1 MYKLKP
7 FKSRSIGAMILI
19 VDDNVQNIFS
29 LQQLLELHKFRVDS
43 AASGQEALKK
53 ILQNEY
59 SLIILDV
66 QMPDMDG
73 FEVAEAI
80 SGYSKSKDI
89 PIIFLSA
96 INTHKK
102 YIAKGYGSGGVD
114 YVTKPF
120 DPDILLLKVKT
131 FYKLSE
137 QHRRLN
143 EMDKILRAE
152 IEVRKKVESDLHDRV
167 EELKS
172 TLESIPQM
180 AFNTDETGKIEFV
193 NERWSD
199 YSSDRMNFPET
210 EGITI
215 SHCIEQAILAK
226 NQFKQEVKIKRIDN
240 HEFRYHLLYITPVRK
255 EDKFFKWVGILTD
268 IHEQKMASEVLEQ
281 KVQHRTQELK
291 EANKRLEDSNNELQQ
306 FAFVASHDLQEP
318 LRKIQVFSAMVREG
332 ATPERPEFKLYLNKI
347 SAAAERMRR
356 MITDLL
362 DFARPPE
369 LDQFTKTDL
378 NKIIEDVLSDLE
390 VKVRTLN
397 ANVRVTDLA
406 EIEVVPGQMKQ
417 LFQNLILNSLKFVR
431 PGATPEIQITGEFVA
446 QKAFTD
452 RAIGAGD
459 YYRITVR
466 DNGIGFDEIYA
477 ERIFEIFQRLNQKDA
492 FEGSGIGLSIV
503 KKIVDRHRGLIKAAG
518 KKGEGAVFT
527 IILPVNH
534 TRS

>member
-1 MYKLKP
+1 
-7 FKSRSIGAMILI
+7 MILI
-19 VDDNVQNIFS
+19 VDDNSQNIFS
-29 LQQLLELHKFRVDS
+29 LKQLLEIHKFSVDS
-43 AASGQEALKK
+43 AMSGQEALKK

-102 YIAKGYGSGGVD
+102 YIAKGYSSGGVD

-143 EMDKILRAE
+143 EMDKVLRAE
-152 IEVRKKVESDLHDRV
+152 IEVRKKVESDLQDRI

-180 AFNTDETGKIEFV
+180 AFNTDADGKVEFV
-193 NERWSD
+193 NERWND
-199 YSSDRMNFPET
+199 YSTTSSTFPST
-210 EGITI
+210 EGITVED
-215 SHCIEQAILAK
+215 CITLALK
-226 NQFKQEVKIKRIDN
+226 SQKQFKHEIKVKRLDSN
-240 HEFRYHLLYITPVRK
+240 EYRYHIFYITPVK
-255 EDKFFKWVGILTD
+255 KNGVLFKWVGIFTD
-268 IHEQKMASEVLEQ
+268 IHEQKMASEILEQ
-281 KVQHRTQELK
+281 KVADRTQELK
-291 EANKRLEDSNNELQQ
+291 ESNKRLEDSNNELQQ

-318 LRKIQVFSAMVREG
+318 LRKIQVFSAMIRES
-332 ATPERPEFKLYLNKI
+332 ATEKPEHKTYLNKI
-347 SAAAERMRR
+347 ASSAERMRK

-362 DFARPPE
+362 DFARPPA
-369 LDQFTKTDL
+369 LDLFKSADL
-378 NKIIEDVLSDLE
+378 NAIIEEVVSDLE
-390 VKVRTLN
+390 VKIKTLN
-397 ANVRVTDLA
+397 ARVEADKL
-406 EIEVVPGQMKQ
+406 IELDIVPGQMKQ
-417 LFQNLILNSLKFVR
+417 LFQNLILNSLKFSRV
-431 PGATPEIQITGEFVA
+431 GVIPEIHITGEFIGE
-446 QKAFTD
+446 KSFTAARKKD
-452 RAIGAGD
+452 GD
-459 YYRITVR
+459 FYRISIR

-492 FEGSGIGLSIV
+492 YEGSGIGLSIV
-503 KKIVDRHRGLIKAAG
+503 KKIIDRHNGLIKASSV
-518 KKGEGAVFT
+518 KGEGTVFT
-527 IILPVNH
+527 FILPVH
-534 TRS
+534 RDRT

>member
-1 MYKLKP
+1 
-7 FKSRSIGAMILI
+7 MILI
-19 VDDNVQNIFS
+19 VDDNAQNIFS
-29 LQQLLELHKFRVDS
+29 LKQLLELHKFKVDS

-102 YIAKGYGSGGVD
+102 YITKGYGSGGVD

-137 QHRRLN
+137 QHRMLN

-152 IEVRKKVESDLHDRV
+152 IEVRKKVESDLQDRI

-180 AFNTDETGKIEFV
+180 AFNTDDKGAIEFV
-193 NERWSD
+193 NERWGD
-199 YSSDRMNFPET
+199 YNSNNKKYPES
-210 EGITI
+210 EGLTI
-215 SHCIEQAILAK
+215 AEYVDQAILSK
-226 NQFKQEVKIKRIDN
+226 NQFKQEVKIKRLDSN
-240 HEFRYHLLYITPVRK
+240 EFRYHIFYFTPVK
-255 EDKFFKWVGILTD
+255 KDGVLFKWVGIFTD
-268 IHEQKMASEVLEQ
+268 IHEQKMASEILEQ
-281 KVQHRTQELK
+281 KVDQRTQQLK
-291 EANKRLEDSNNELQQ
+291 ESNKRLEDSNNELQQ

-332 ATPERPEFKLYLNKI
+332 STSDKPENKTYLNKI
-347 SAAAERMRR
+347 AASAERMRK

-369 LDQFTKTDL
+369 HDFFKTAKL
-378 NKIIEDVLSDLE
+378 NDIVDEVLSDLE
-390 VKVRTLN
+390 VKIKTLN
-397 ANVRVTDLA
+397 ARIDVDKLA
-406 EIEVVPGQMKQ
+406 EFDVVPGQIKQ
-417 LFQNLILNSLKFVR
+417 LFQNLILNSLKFSKKDVA
-431 PGATPEIQITGEFVA
+431 PLIKITGEFIEE
-446 QKAFTD
+446 KTFT
-452 RAIGAGD
+452 ALAKKSGP
-459 YYRITVR
+459 YYRVTVQ

-492 FEGSGIGLSIV
+492 YEGSGIGLSIV
-503 KKIVDRHRGLIKAAG
+503 KKIIDRHNGQIHATSRR
-518 KKGEGAVFT
+518 GEGASFT
-527 IILPVNH
+527 IILPVTH
-534 TRS
+534 S

>member
-1 MYKLKP
+1 ML
-7 FKSRSIGAMILI
+7 FKIEAFGAMILI
-19 VDDNVQNIFS
+19 VDDNAQNIFS

-43 AASGQEALKK
+43 ASSGQEALKK
-53 ILQNEY
+53 ILQHEY
-59 SLIILDV
+59 ALIILDV

-96 INTHKK
+96 ISTHKK
-102 YIAKGYGSGGVD
+102 YITKGYGSGGVD

-152 IEVRKKVESDLHDRV
+152 IEVRKKVESDLQDRV

-180 AFNTDETGKIEFV
+180 AFNTDESGNIEFV
-193 NERWSD
+193 NERWAG
-199 YSSDRMNFPET
+199 YSSDRKRFPET
-210 EGITI
+210 DGVSIAE
-215 SHCIEQAILAK
+215 SIEQAIRSK
-226 NQFKQEVKIKRIDN
+226 NQVQQEVKIKRLDTN
-240 HEFRYHLLYITPVRK
+240 EFRYHLLYITPVRK
-255 EDKFFKWVGILTD
+255 DESFLKWVGILTD

-281 KVQHRTQELK
+281 KVENRTQLLK
-291 EANKRLEDSNNELQQ
+291 QANKRLEDSNNELQQ

-332 ATPERPEFKLYLNKI
+332 ATSEKPELKVYLNKI
-347 SAAAERMRR
+347 SAAAERMRK

-369 LDQFTKTDL
+369 LDVFTRTDL
-378 NKIIEDVLSDLE
+378 NQVVEEVLSDLE
-390 VKVRTLN
+390 VKIKAHRAKFAIGKLQAIDAVS
-397 ANVRVTDLA
+397 
-406 EIEVVPGQMKQ
+406 GQLKQ
-417 LFQNLILNSLKFVR
+417 LFQNLILNSLKFTQ
-431 PGATPEIQITGEFVA
+431 PGIAPEITITGEFIEA
-446 QKAFTD
+446 NSFT
-452 RAIGAGD
+452 APATETGV
-459 YYRITVR
+459 YYRISVT
-466 DNGIGFDEIYA
+466 DKGIGFDEVYA

-492 FEGSGIGLSIV
+492 YEGSGIGLSIV
-503 KKIVDRHRGLIKAAG
+503 KKIIDRHNGLIKASG
-518 KKGEGAVFT
+518 KKGEGASFT
-527 IILPVNH
+527 FILPVTH

>member
-1 MYKLKP
+1 
-7 FKSRSIGAMILI
+7 MILI
-19 VDDNVQNIFS
+19 VDDNDQNIFS
-29 LQQLLELHKFRVDS
+29 LKQLLELHKFKVDS

-102 YIAKGYGSGGVD
+102 YITKGYGSGGVD

-152 IEVRKKVESDLHDRV
+152 IEVRKKVESDLQDRI

-180 AFNTDETGKIEFV
+180 AFNTDDKGVIEFV

-199 YSSDRMNFPET
+199 YNDSNKKFPEA

-215 SHCIEQAILAK
+215 ADCVDRAIRSK
-226 NQFKQEVKIKRIDN
+226 NQFKQEVKIKRLGSN
-240 HEFRYHLLYITPVRK
+240 EFRYHIFYFTPVK
-255 EDKFFKWVGILTD
+255 KDGVLFKWVGIFTD
-268 IHEQKMASEVLEQ
+268 IHEQKMASEILEQ
-281 KVQHRTQELK
+281 KVSQRTQQLK
-291 EANKRLEDSNNELQQ
+291 ESNRRLEDSNNELQQ

-318 LRKIQVFSAMVREG
+318 LRKIQVFSAMVREST
-332 ATPERPEFKLYLNKI
+332 TPDKPEYKTYLNKI
-347 SAAAERMRR
+347 SASAERMRK

-362 DFARPPE
+362 AFARPPE
-369 LDQFTKTDL
+369 QDFFQRTGL
-378 NKIIEDVLSDLE
+378 NHIVDEVLSDLE
-390 VKVRTLN
+390 VKIKTLN
-397 ANVRVTDLA
+397 ARIEIGKLA
-406 EIEVVPGQMKQ
+406 ELEVVPGQIKQ
-417 LFQNLILNSLKFVR
+417 LFQNLILNSLKFSKNDVA
-431 PGATPEIQITGEFVA
+431 PVIHIKGEFISEKTFA
-446 QKAFTD
+446 AP
-452 RAIGAGD
+452 AGRSGQ
-459 YYRITVR
+459 YYRVTVQ

-477 ERIFEIFQRLNQKDA
+477 DRIFEIFQRLNQKDA
-492 FEGSGIGLSIV
+492 YEGSGIGLSIV
-503 KKIVDRHRGLIKAAG
+503 KKIIDRHNGLIRATG
-518 KKGEGAVFT
+518 MRGEGACFT
-527 IILPVNH
+527 FILPVTH
-534 TRS
+534 

>member
-1 MYKLKP
+1 
-7 FKSRSIGAMILI
+7 MILI
-19 VDDNVQNIFS
+19 VDDNAQNIFS
-29 LQQLLELHKFRVDS
+29 LKQLLELHKFRVDS

-53 ILQNEY
+53 ILQQEY

-102 YIAKGYGSGGVD
+102 YITKGYGSGGVD

-152 IEVRKKVESDLHDRV
+152 IEVRKKVESDLQDRI

-180 AFNTDETGKIEFV
+180 AFNTDESGKIEFV
-193 NERWSD
+193 NERWGD
-199 YSSDRMNFPET
+199 YSSERRKFPET
-210 EGITI
+210 EGI
-215 SHCIEQAILAK
+215 SVAECIQQAISSQH
-226 NQFKQEVKIKRIDN
+226 QFKQEVKVKRLGTS
-240 HEFRYHLLYITPVRK
+240 EFRYHILYITPVK
-255 EDKFFKWVGILTD
+255 KDGTFFKWVGIFTD
-268 IHEQKMASEVLEQ
+268 IHEQKMASQILEE
-281 KVQHRTQELK
+281 KVEIRTQELK
-291 EANKRLEDSNNELQQ
+291 ESNKRLEDSNNELQQ

-318 LRKIQVFSAMVREG
+318 LRKIQVFSAMVRES
-332 ATPERPEFKLYLNKI
+332 ATPEKGEYKTYLNKI
-347 SAAAERMRR
+347 SASAERMRK

-362 DFARPPE
+362 DFARPPA
-369 LDQFTKTDL
+369 LDFFKKAAL
-378 NKIIEDVLSDLE
+378 NPIVDEVLSDLE
-390 VKVRTLN
+390 VKIKTLN
-397 ANVRVTDLA
+397 ARIDVDTLA
-406 EIEVVPGQMKQ
+406 ELEVVPGQIKQ
-417 LFQNLILNSLKFVR
+417 LFQNLILNSLKFSQQ
-431 PGATPEIQITGEFVA
+431 GMAPEIKITGEFIKEKSFTA
-446 QKAFTD
+446 QTKKT
-452 RAIGAGD
+452 GE
-459 YYRITVR
+459 YYRISVH
-466 DNGIGFDEIYA
+466 DNGIGFDEVYA

-492 FEGSGIGLSIV
+492 YEGSGIGLSIV
-503 KKIVDRHRGLIKAAG
+503 KKIIDRHKGLIKATSE
-518 KKGEGAVFT
+518 KGNGSTF
-527 IILPVNH
+527 IFILPVVH
-534 TRS
+534 IRP

>member
-1 MYKLKP
+1 
-7 FKSRSIGAMILI
+7 MILI
-19 VDDNVQNIFS
+19 VDDNDQNIFS
-29 LQQLLELHKFRVDS
+29 LKQLLELHKFKVDS
-43 AASGQEALKK
+43 APSGQDALKK

-96 INTHKK
+96 ISTHKK
-102 YIAKGYGSGGVD
+102 YITKGYGSGGVD

-152 IEVRKKVESDLHDRV
+152 IEVRKKVESDLQDRI

-180 AFNTDETGKIEFV
+180 AFNTDESGKIEFV
-193 NERWSD
+193 NERWAD
-199 YSSDRMNFPET
+199 YSSERKKFPET
-210 EGITI
+210 EGI
-215 SHCIEQAILAK
+215 SVADCMDRAITS
-226 NQFKQEVKIKRIDN
+226 QQQVKQEIRLKRLDN
-240 HEFRYHLLYITPVRK
+240 AEFRYHILYITPVKK
-255 EDKFFKWVGILTD
+255 EGIFLKWVGIFTD
-268 IHEQKMASEVLEQ
+268 IHEQKMASEILEQ
-281 KVQHRTQELK
+281 KVLDRTQQLK
-291 EANKRLEDSNNELQQ
+291 ESNKRLEDSNNELQQ

-318 LRKIQVFSAMVREG
+318 LRKIQVFSAMVRES
-332 ATPERPEFKLYLNKI
+332 ATPEKGEFKTYLNKI
-347 SAAAERMRR
+347 SASAERMRK

-362 DFARPPE
+362 DFARPPA
-369 LDQFTKTDL
+369 LDFFKQSNL
-378 NKIIEDVLSDLE
+378 QAIIDEVLSDLE
-390 VKVRTLN
+390 VKIKTLN
-397 ANVRVTDLA
+397 AKIEIDALA
-406 EIEVVPGQMKQ
+406 EFEVVPGQIKQ
-417 LFQNLILNSLKFVR
+417 LFQNLILNSLKFSR
-431 PGATPEIQITGEFVA
+431 TDILPEIKITGEFVEEKSFSA
-446 QKAFTD
+446 PAKKK
-452 RAIGAGD
+452 GA
-459 YYRITVR
+459 YYRISVA

-492 FEGSGIGLSIV
+492 YEGSGIGLSIV
-503 KKIVDRHRGLIKAAG
+503 KKIIDRHNGIIRANSIKGAG
-518 KKGEGAVFT
+518 STFT
-527 IILPVNH
+527 FILPVAH
-534 TRS
+534 AQA

>member
-1 MYKLKP
+1 
-7 FKSRSIGAMILI
+7 MILI
-19 VDDNVQNIFS
+19 VDDNAQNIFS
-29 LQQLLELHKFRVDS
+29 LQQLLELHKFKVDS
-43 AASGQEALKK
+43 ATSGQEALKK

-143 EMDKILRAE
+143 EMDKVLRAE

-193 NERWSD
+193 NERWVD
-199 YSSDRMNFPET
+199 YSHDSKNFPET

-215 SHCIEQAILAK
+215 SECIEQAI
-226 NQFKQEVKIKRIDN
+226 NTRHQFKHEVKIKRHDSN
-240 HEFRYHLLYITPVRK
+240 EFRYHLLYITPVK
-255 EDKFFKWVGILTD
+255 KDGGFFKWVGILTD

-281 KVQHRTQELK
+281 KVEHRTQLLK
-291 EANKRLEDSNNELQQ
+291 ETNKRLEDSNNELQQ

-318 LRKIQVFSAMVREG
+318 LRKIQVFSAMVRES
-332 ATPERPEFKLYLNKI
+332 ATPEKPEFKLYLNKI
-347 SAAAERMRR
+347 SAAAERMRK

-369 LDQFTKTDL
+369 LDLFTKADL
-378 NKIIEDVLSDLE
+378 NKIIDEVLSDLE
-390 VKVRTLN
+390 VKVKALN
-397 ANVRVTDLA
+397 AKINVDKLA
-406 EIEVVPGQMKQ
+406 EIEVVPGQIKQ
-417 LFQNLILNSLKFVR
+417 LFQNLILNSLKFTR
-431 PGATPEIQITGEFVA
+431 PDATPEIRITGEFVT
-446 QKAFTD
+446 KNSFTEP
-452 RAIGAGD
+452 AGKTGD
-459 YYRITVR
+459 YYRISVI

-503 KKIVDRHRGLIKAAG
+503 KKIIDRHRGLIKATG
-518 KKGEGAVFT
+518 EKGNGATFT
-527 IILPVNH
+527 FILPVH
-534 TRS
+534 HSRP

>member
-1 MYKLKP
+1 
-7 FKSRSIGAMILI
+7 MILV
-19 VDDNVQNIFS
+19 VDDNAQNIFS
-29 LQQLLELHKFRVDS
+29 LKQLLELHTFRVD
-43 AASGQEALKK
+43 AATSGQEALKK

-152 IEVRKKVESDLHDRV
+152 IEVRKKVESDLQDRI

-180 AFNTDETGKIEFV
+180 AFNTDEAGMIEFV
-193 NERWSD
+193 NERWAD
-199 YSSDRMNFPET
+199 YCTEQKKFPET
-210 EGITI
+210 EGITVAQ
-215 SHCIEQAILAK
+215 CIEQAIHAK
-226 NQFKQEVKIKRIDN
+226 SQFKQEVKVKRLDN
-240 HEFRYHLLYITPVRK
+240 NEFRYHILYITPVK
-255 EDKFFKWVGILTD
+255 KDGTLLKWVGIFTD
-268 IHEQKMASEVLEQ
+268 IHEQKMASQILEE
-281 KVQHRTQELK
+281 KVESRTQQLK

-332 ATPERPEFKLYLNKI
+332 TAPDKPEFKTYLNKI
-347 SAAAERMRR
+347 SASAERMRK

-362 DFARPPE
+362 DFARPPAF
-369 LDQFTKTDL
+369 DFFKRVNPNT
-378 NKIIEDVLSDLE
+378 IIDEVLSDLE
-390 VKVRTLN
+390 VKIKTLH
-397 ANVRVTDLA
+397 AK
-406 EIEVVPGQMKQ
+406 IEVDVLSELELVPGQIKQ
-417 LFQNLILNSLKFVR
+417 LFQNLILNSLKFSRQGV
-431 PGATPEIQITGEFVA
+431 PPEIKITGEFIAEKSFSAPA
-446 QKAFTD
+446 QE
-452 RAIGAGD
+452 AGN
-459 YYRITVR
+459 YYRISVR
-466 DNGIGFDEIYA
+466 DNGIGFDEVYA
-477 ERIFEIFQRLNQKDA
+477 DRIFEIFQRLNQKDA
-492 FEGSGIGLSIV
+492 YEGSGIGLSIV
-503 KKIVDRHRGLIKAAG
+503 KKIIDRHNGLISASSR
-518 KKGEGAVFT
+518 KGEGSTFT
-527 IILPVNH
+527 FILPAFH
-534 TRS
+534 TRL

>member
-1 MYKLKP
+1 
-7 FKSRSIGAMILI
+7 MILI
-19 VDDNVQNIFS
+19 VDDNAQNIYS
-29 LQQLLELHKFRVDS
+29 LKQLLELHKFKVDS
-43 AASGQEALKK
+43 AESGQEALKK
-53 ILQNEY
+53 ILQSEY

-102 YIAKGYGSGGVD
+102 YVAKGYGSGGVD

-152 IEVRKKVESDLHDRV
+152 IEVRKKVESDLHDRI

-180 AFNTDETGKIEFV
+180 AFNTDSKGAIEFV

-199 YSSDRMNFPET
+199 YSAESKKFPET

-215 SHCIEQAILAK
+215 SECVEQAIRTGL
-226 NQFKQEVKIKRIDN
+226 QFKQEVRVKKLGSN
-240 HEFRYHLLYITPVRK
+240 ELRYHIFYFTPVK
-255 EDKFFKWVGILTD
+255 KDGMLFKWVGIFTD
-268 IHEQKMASEVLEQ
+268 IHEQRMASEIFEQ
-281 KVQHRTQELK
+281 KVNQRTQQLK
-291 EANKRLEDSNNELQQ
+291 ESNKRLEDSNHELQQ

-332 ATPERPEFKLYLNKI
+332 AMTDKPEYNTYLNKI
-347 SAAAERMRR
+347 SAAAERMRK

-369 LDQFTKTDL
+369 FDFFTKANL
-378 NKIIEDVLSDLE
+378 NEIVDEVISDLE
-390 VKVRTLN
+390 VKIKTLN
-397 ANVRVTDLA
+397 ASVNADKLA
-406 EIEVVPGQMKQ
+406 ELDVVPGQIKQ
-417 LFQNLILNSLKFVR
+417 LFQNLILNSLKFSKKDV
-431 PGATPEIQITGEFVA
+431 PPVINITGEFIEEKTFA
-446 QKAFTD
+446 APAKKT
-452 RAIGAGD
+452 GK
-459 YYRITVR
+459 YYRITVQ
-466 DNGIGFDEIYA
+466 DNGIGFDELYA

-492 FEGSGIGLSIV
+492 YEGSGIGLSIV
-503 KKIVDRHRGLIKAAG
+503 KKIIDRHNGLVNARSKRD
-518 KKGEGAVFT
+518 EGACFT
-527 IILPVNH
+527 IILPATH
-534 TRS
+534 

>member
-1 MYKLKP
+1 
-7 FKSRSIGAMILI
+7 MILI
-19 VDDNVQNIFS
+19 VDDNAQNIFS

-43 AASGQEALKK
+43 APSGQEALKK

-102 YIAKGYGSGGVD
+102 YITKGYGSGGVD

-137 QHRRLN
+137 QHRKLN

-193 NERWSD
+193 NERWAD
-199 YSSDRMNFPET
+199 YSADRKNFPET

-215 SHCIEQAILAK
+215 SQCIEEAIRSK
-226 NQFKQEVKIKRIDN
+226 NQFKQEVRIKPFGSN
-240 HEFRYHLLYITPVRK
+240 EFRYHLLYITPVK
-255 EDKFFKWVGILTD
+255 KDSGFLKWVGILTD

-281 KVQHRTQELK
+281 KVQHRTQLLK
-291 EANKRLEDSNNELQQ
+291 ETNKRLEDSNNELQQ

-318 LRKIQVFSAMVREG
+318 LRKIQVFSAMVRDG
-332 ATPERPEFKLYLNKI
+332 ATPDKPEFKIYLNKI
-347 SAAAERMRR
+347 SAAAERMRK

-369 LDQFTKTDL
+369 LDVFQRANL
-378 NKIIEDVLSDLE
+378 NNIIEEVLSDLE
-390 VKVRTLN
+390 VKVKALN
-397 ANVRVTDLA
+397 ASIDVGKLADLDM
-406 EIEVVPGQMKQ
+406 VPGQMKQ
-417 LFQNLILNSLKFVR
+417 LFQNLILNSLKFTR
-431 PGATPEIQITGEFVA
+431 PDTAPEIKIAGEFIDSNS
-446 QKAFTD
+446 FT
-452 RAIGAGD
+452 APAGD
-459 YYRITVR
+459 TGAYYRISVC

-503 KKIVDRHRGLIKAAG
+503 KKIVDRHHGQIRATG
-518 KKGEGAVFT
+518 KRGEGACFT
-527 IILPVNH
+527 CIFPVMH
-534 TRS
+534 VKP

>member
-1 MYKLKP
+1 
-7 FKSRSIGAMILI
+7 MILI

-29 LQQLLELHKFRVDS
+29 LQQLLELHKFKVDS

-102 YIAKGYGSGGVD
+102 YITKGYGSGGVD

-152 IEVRKKVESDLHDRV
+152 IEVRKKVESDLQDRV

-180 AFNTDETGKIEFV
+180 AFNTDEAGKIEFV
-193 NERWSD
+193 NERWAD
-199 YSSDRMNFPET
+199 YSSERKKFPET

-215 SHCIEQAILAK
+215 SQCIEQAILSQH
-226 NQFKQEVKIKRIDN
+226 QFTHEVRIKRLGTD
-240 HEFRYHLLYITPVRK
+240 EYRYHLLYITPVK
-255 EDKFFKWVGILTD
+255 KDGTFFKWVGILTD

-281 KVQHRTQELK
+281 KVEHRTQQLK
-291 EANKRLEDSNNELQQ
+291 ETNKRLEDSNNELQQ

-332 ATPERPEFKLYLNKI
+332 ASSEKPEFKLYLNKI
-347 SAAAERMRR
+347 SAAAERMRK

-369 LDQFTKTDL
+369 LDVFARTNL
-378 NKIIEDVLSDLE
+378 NLLVDEVLSDLE
-390 VKVRTLN
+390 VKIKALN
-397 ANVRVTDLA
+397 AKIDGGHLH
-406 EIEVVPGQMKQ
+406 EIEVVPGQIKQ
-417 LFQNLILNSLKFVR
+417 LFQNLVLNSLKFTR
-431 PGATPEIQITGEFVA
+431 PGVAPEIRITGEFVDQFSFA
-446 QKAFTD
+446 APARPT
-452 RAIGAGD
+452 GA
-459 YYRITVR
+459 YYRVSVS
-466 DNGIGFDEIYA
+466 DNGIGFDEVYA

-492 FEGSGIGLSIV
+492 YEGSGIGLSIV
-503 KKIVDRHRGLIKAAG
+503 KKIIDRHHGQIRATATKDQ
-518 KKGEGAVFT
+518 GASFT
-527 IILPVNH
+527 FIIPVHH

>member
-1 MYKLKP
+1 
-7 FKSRSIGAMILI
+7 MILI
-19 VDDNVQNIFS
+19 VDDNAQNIFS

-143 EMDKILRAE
+143 EMDKVLRAE
-152 IEVRKKVESDLHDRV
+152 IEVRKKVESDLQDRV

-193 NERWSD
+193 NERWVD
-199 YSSDRMNFPET
+199 YSHDRKKFPET
-210 EGITI
+210 EGVTI
-215 SHCIEQAILAK
+215 SECIEQAIRARH
-226 NQFKQEVKIKRIDN
+226 QFKQEVRIKRHDSN
-240 HEFRYHLLYITPVRK
+240 EFRYHLLYITPVK
-255 EDKFFKWVGILTD
+255 KDGNFFKWVGILTD

-281 KVQHRTQELK
+281 KVEHRTQLLK

-318 LRKIQVFSAMVREG
+318 LRKIQVFSAMVRE
-332 ATPERPEFKLYLNKI
+332 AAAPEKPEFKLYLNKI
-347 SAAAERMRR
+347 SAAAERMRK

-369 LDQFTKTDL
+369 LDLFTKSDL
-378 NKIIEDVLSDLE
+378 TKIIEEVLTDLE
-390 VKVRTLN
+390 VKVKTLN
-397 ANVRVTDLA
+397 AKIDVGTLA
-406 EIEVVPGQMKQ
+406 EIDVVPGQIKQ
-417 LFQNLILNSLKFVR
+417 LFQNLILNSLKFSR
-431 PGATPEIQITGEFVA
+431 PESTPEIRITGEFVA
-446 QKAFTD
+446 ANSFT
-452 RAIGAGD
+452 APPGKTGA
-459 YYRITVR
+459 YYRVSVV

-503 KKIVDRHRGLIKAAG
+503 KKIIDRHHGLIRANG
-518 KKGEGAVFT
+518 KKGHGAAFT
-527 IILPVNH
+527 FILPVHH
-534 TRS
+534 TRP

>member
-1 MYKLKP
+1 
-7 FKSRSIGAMILI
+7 MILI
-19 VDDNVQNIFS
+19 VDDNAQNIFS
-29 LQQLLELHKFRVDS
+29 LKQLLELHKFKVDS
-43 AASGQEALKK
+43 AESGQEALKK

-152 IEVRKKVESDLHDRV
+152 IEVRKKVESDLQDRI

-180 AFNTDETGKIEFV
+180 AFNTDESGKIEFV

-199 YSSDRMNFPET
+199 YSTEQKAFPET
-210 EGITI
+210 EGVSIAQ
-215 SHCIEQAILAK
+215 CILEAIDSK
-226 NQFKQEVKIKRIDN
+226 NQFKQEVRIKRLDN
-240 HEFRYHLLYITPVRK
+240 NEFRYHILYFTPVK
-255 EDKFFKWVGILTD
+255 KDGVLFKWVGIFTD
-268 IHEQKMASEVLEQ
+268 IHEQKMASEILEQ
-281 KVQHRTQELK
+281 KVLSRTKQLNES
-291 EANKRLEDSNNELQQ
+291 NKRLEDSNNELQQ

-332 ATPERPEFKLYLNKI
+332 AAMDKPENKIYLNKI
-347 SAAAERMRR
+347 AAAAERMRK

-369 LDQFTKTDL
+369 LDFFKKANL
-378 NKIIEDVLSDLE
+378 NKIIEEVLSDLE
-390 VKVRTLN
+390 VKIKTLN
-397 ANVRVTDLA
+397 AK
-406 EIEVVPGQMKQ
+406 IEVDKLGEFDMVPGQIKQ
-417 LFQNLILNSLKFVR
+417 LFQNLILNSLKFSRTGV
-431 PGATPEIQITGEFVA
+431 TPVVSVTGEFIQEKSFEA
-446 QKAFTD
+446 PAKMK
-452 RAIGAGD
+452 GN
-459 YYRITVR
+459 YYRISVS
-466 DNGIGFDEIYA
+466 DNGIGFDEVYA
-477 ERIFEIFQRLNQKDA
+477 DRIFEIFQRLNQKDA
-492 FEGSGIGLSIV
+492 YEGSGIGLSIV
-503 KKIVDRHRGLIKAAG
+503 KKIIDRHHGLIKASG
-518 KKGEGAVFT
+518 KKGEGSTFT
-527 IILPVNH
+527 FILPVSQS
-534 TRS
+534 TASL

>member
-1 MYKLKP
+1 
-7 FKSRSIGAMILI
+7 MILI
-19 VDDNVQNIFS
+19 VDDNDQNIFS
-29 LQQLLELHKFRVDS
+29 LKQLLELHKFKVDS
-43 AASGQEALKK
+43 ATSGQEALKK

-96 INTHKK
+96 ISTHKK
-102 YIAKGYGSGGVD
+102 YITKGYGSGGVD

-152 IEVRKKVESDLHDRV
+152 IEVRKKVESDLQDRI

-180 AFNTDETGKIEFV
+180 AFNTDEAGKIEFV

-199 YSSDRMNFPET
+199 YSSERKKFPET
-210 EGITI
+210 EGITVAQ
-215 SHCIEQAILAK
+215 CIDQAITS
-226 NQFKQEVKIKRIDN
+226 QHQVKQEVKVKRLDSQ
-240 HEFRYHLLYITPVRK
+240 EFRYHILYITPVK
-255 EDKFFKWVGILTD
+255 KDGIFFKWVGIFTD
-268 IHEQKMASEVLEQ
+268 IHEQKMASEILEQ
-281 KVQHRTQELK
+281 KVLSRTQQLNES
-291 EANKRLEDSNNELQQ
+291 NKRLEDSNNELQQ

-318 LRKIQVFSAMVREG
+318 LRKIQVFSAMVREST
-332 ATPERPEFKLYLNKI
+332 TPDKAEFKTYLNKI
-347 SAAAERMRR
+347 SASAERMRK

-362 DFARPPE
+362 DFARPPA
-369 LDQFTKTDL
+369 LDFFKSSDL
-378 NKIIEDVLSDLE
+378 NTIVDEVLNDLE
-390 VKVRTLN
+390 VKIKTLN
-397 ANVRVTDLA
+397 AK
-406 EIEVVPGQMKQ
+406 IEVDNLAAFEMVPGQIKQ
-417 LFQNLILNSLKFVR
+417 LFQNLILNALKFSR
-431 PGATPEIQITGEFVA
+431 PGVTPEISVTGVFIKEKSFA
-446 QKAFTD
+446 APATKK
-452 RAIGAGD
+452 GD
-459 YYRITVR
+459 YYRISVA
-466 DNGIGFDEIYA
+466 DNGIGFDEVYA

-492 FEGSGIGLSIV
+492 YEGSGIGLSIV
-503 KKIVDRHRGLIKAAG
+503 KKIIDRHSGLIRATSI
-518 KKGEGAVFT
+518 KGEGSTFT
-527 IILPVNH
+527 FILPVTH
-534 TRS
+534 SRS